1 MRLVG
6 FTILL
11 GIILLVAACS
21 DGGAQQTLQADN
33 DALSTQ
39 INEISTTATFQRDVL
54 QITVEAVN
62 LASTLVI
69 QQNFDIKATLQAT
82 GVSPTD
88 MALVSPAAIISP
100 QPTLPAAQVLS
111 ADAPAVTPEVVS
123 GTLDITSVV
132 PTETPGE
139 PSLYNMVMAEGVGD
153 NDCALSST
161 TTFAGTAEKI
171 YIVATAANI
180 APGMTLGAQWS
191 SEGTQL
197 VSQDFTPDFAIN
209 QNCIWFYADQTDF
222 TFAPGNYTVQMT
234 INGSNVGQ
242 PVPFT
247 ITG

>member
-6 FTILL
+6 LGMILGL
-11 GIILLVAACS
+11 ILLVTACS
-21 DGGAQQTLQADN
+21 DGGAQQTLQAEN
-33 DALSTQ
+33 DTLSTQ
-39 INEISTTATFQRDVL
+39 INEIRTTATFQRDVL
-54 QITVEAVN
+54 QITVEAVQ

-69 QQNFDIKATLQAT
+69 QQSFDIKATLQAT

-100 QPTLPAAQVLS
+100 QPTLPAVQSLS

-132 PTETPGE
+132 PTETPGQ

-153 NDCALSST
+153 NDCALSSVT
-161 TTFAGTAEKI
+161 SFASTAEKI
-171 YIVATAANI
+171 YVVATAANI
-180 APGMTLGAQWS
+180 APGMTLGAQWFS
-191 SEGTQL
+191 DGTQL
-197 VSQDFTPDFAIN
+197 TTQDFTPDFAIN

-222 TFAPGNYTVQMT
+222 TFTPGNYTVQMT
-234 INGSNVGQ
+234 INGSTVGQ

-247 ITG
+247 ISG